1 MFRPV
6 KALAAALA
14 AVTPLAFSTAASAL
28 VIELNYEYTGAASP
42 QGTPPWVTIAIHD
55 GVVVND
61 DTVNVTVTN
70 QLAASDDQF
79 IGKLFLNFNPDKSAV
94 SLAISSIAGPTIDDF
109 SRGDDSQNAG
119 GGRVFDLLIDYAQS
133 GGGRFQA
140 NEASTFSLRL
150 PNVLLSPDDFSFLSV
165 SNGNGNP
172 QQFLGSAHVQSI
184 GSDNFS
190 GWIANNGDTR
200 QVVPEPGTLALL
212 GGALV
217 ALFALGRRRKT

>member
-6 KALAAALA
+6 KALAAAVA

-28 VIELNYEYTGAASP
+28 VIELNHEYTGAASP
-42 QGTPPWVTIAIHD
+42 QGTPPWVTIVIDD
-55 GVVVND
+55 GSVAND

-79 IGKLFLNFNPDKSAV
+79 IGKLFLNFNPDKNAV

-133 GGGRFQA
+133 GSGRFQA
-140 NEASTFSLRL
+140 NEVSTFSLRL

-184 GSDNFS
+184 GSDNLS
-190 GWIANNGDTR
+190 GWIANNGDPR
-200 QVVPEPGTLALL
+200 QVPEPGAPALV
-212 GGALV
+212 GGALMALV
-217 ALFALGRRRKT
+217 ALSRRRKT

>member
-1 MFRPV
+1 MFRSV

-14 AVTPLAFSTAASAL
+14 AVAPLAFSTTANAL
-28 VIELNYEYTGAASP
+28 VIELNHEYTGAANP
-42 QGTPPWVTIAIHD
+42 QGTPPWVTIVIDD
-55 GVVVND
+55 GAVADD

-70 QLAASDDQF
+70 QLAPSDDQF
-79 IGKLFLNFNPDKSAV
+79 IGKLFLNFNPNKNAV
-94 SLAISSIAGPTIDDF
+94 SLAISSIAGPTIDMF

-133 GGGRFQA
+133 GSGRFQA

-184 GSDNFS
+184 GSDNLS
-190 GWIANNGDTR
+190 GWIANNGDPR
-200 QVVPEPGTLALL
+200 QVPEPGALALV
-212 GGALV
+212 GGALM
-217 ALFALGRRRKT
+217 ALFALGRRRKS